1 MTTKKWMLLFGFLLA
16 TNLNLSLQA
25 QGVGFKVGL
34 SVSNLQGEIP
44 TKSRFD
50 AAVGFYADLDYND
63 RLSFQVEA
71 VLNRIGATARATEQE
86 FRLHYIAVP
95 ILVKYDVLDRV
106 SLYAGPQ
113 ISFLSTAQ
121 TYINEEIFD
130 VNDAVNSSDFG
141 LAAGFTFQF
150 PSSLNIDIRVYQGM
164 IKVYKNALLNPV
176 LKNQVFTV
184 SIGYLLAK

>member
-1 MTTKKWMLLFGFLLA
+1 MLLFGLLFA
-16 TNLNLSLQA
+16 SHLNLPLQA
-25 QGVGFKVGL
+25 QSVGFKAGL
-34 SVSNLQGEIP
+34 SVSNLQGEIS

-63 RLSFQVEA
+63 RLSFQVEV
-71 VLNRIGATARATEQE
+71 VLNRIGATERATEQA

-95 ILVKYDVLDRV
+95 ILVKYDVLDRI

-121 TYINEEIFD
+121 TYLDEEVFD
-130 VNDAVNSSDFG
+130 VNDAVNTADFG
-141 LAAGFTFQF
+141 VAAGFTYQF
-150 PSSLNIDIRVYQGM
+150 PSSLNIDIRFYQGM